1 MMQSPSAA
9 APEASRTARERE
21 SRVSKAGTRA
31 AVAGTGDANI
41 ENQEPLIRV
50 VGVRKSYHTARGELV
65 LFEGL
70 NLEVKA
76 GELVAIVGQSGT
88 GKSTLLHILGALD
101 APTAGTVY
109 FASTH
114 GAPVNVASL
123 SPREAAAFRN
133 REIGYVWQFHYLL
146 PEFTAVENVAMPLM
160 ARGVRQAQALE
171 MAREWLREVDL
182 VDRGTHRPGELSGG
196 EQQRVALARALVCG
210 PRLLLADEPTGD
222 LDGVTAG
229 KVFELLERLHLS
241 HNLTSILVT
250 HNMELA
256 ERCTRT
262 LRLTNG
268 RLTQVTSSV
277 QPTT

>member
-9 APEASRTARERE
+9 APEASRAARERE
-21 SRVSKAGTRA
+21 SRVSGTGKQA
-31 AVAGTGDANI
+31 ATNGTGDANS

-50 VGVRKSYHTARGELV
+50 EGLRKSYRTARGELV

-70 NLEVKA
+70 DLEIEA

-109 FASTH
+109 FASTQE
-114 GAPVNVASL
+114 APVNVASL

-146 PEFTAVENVAMPLM
+146 PEFTAEENVAMPLL
-160 ARGVRQAQALE
+160 ARGMPQSE
-171 MAREWLREVDL
+171 ARKIARKWLGEVDL
-182 VDRGTHRPGELSGG
+182 EDRGTHRPGELSGG

-229 KVFELLERLHLS
+229 RVFELLERLHAS
-241 HNLTSILVT
+241 HGLTSILVT

-256 ERCTRT
+256 ERCTRI
-262 LRLTNG
+262 LHLANG
-268 RLTQVTSSV
+268 RLTQVTDAAQSS
-277 QPTT
+277 T

>member
-1 MMQSPSAA
+1 MQSPSAA
-9 APEASRTARERE
+9 APEASRTARDRE
-21 SRVSKAGTRA
+21 SRAAGA
-31 AVAGTGDANI
+31 AEKHEAAEHSGALGEDS
-41 ENQEPLIRV
+41 EPIIRV
-50 VGVRKSYHTARGELV
+50 EGLRKAYRTARGELV

-70 NLEVKA
+70 DLEVKA

-114 GAPVNVASL
+114 EACVNVASL

-146 PEFTAVENVAMPLM
+146 PEFTAEENVAMPLM

-171 MAREWLREVDL
+171 TAREWLREVDL

-222 LDGVTAG
+222 LDGMTAG
-229 KVFELLERLHLS
+229 RVFELLERLHLS
-241 HNLTSILVT
+241 HHLTSILVT

-262 LRLTNG
+262 LRLANG
-268 RLTQVTSSV
+268 RLTQVTESAR
-277 QPTT
+277 PTT